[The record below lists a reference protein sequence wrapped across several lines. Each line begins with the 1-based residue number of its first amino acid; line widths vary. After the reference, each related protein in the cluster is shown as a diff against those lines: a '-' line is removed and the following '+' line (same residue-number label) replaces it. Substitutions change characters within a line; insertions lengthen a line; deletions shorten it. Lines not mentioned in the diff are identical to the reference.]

1 MSAVYR
7 VMMATM
13 LLCLAACS
21 SGSHSNSAP
30 APTARFQVV
39 HASPDAPRINV
50 LIDGALWAS
59 NLDYGDG
66 LGEITFPAGSHTVTI
81 QANTPA
87 GPVTVLGPT
96 DSTFVADTD
105 YVIMVEGD
113 TASLSSVVFPHV
125 LSVVAST
132 QTRVQFLNAIP
143 CVECVAD
150 IYLTAPNADLA
161 TSTPFGGGSVSYQ
174 AGLGPID
181 VLAGAYQIRLTPTG
195 QKTPVIFDSGSITLV
210 GGADLVITALQN
222 TVPGSSEVVLTAV
235 DAWGNNGRLYDIN
248 TPANVRFVHDAANV
262 SALDIAATV
271 SSVTTPV
278 ATGLSFGAAT
288 DYVPLTPG
296 DYSFAFTPTGGG
308 TPLGTQALSLWAG
321 QERTLYALG
330 TLAGFVTEATW
341 DNRRRLATAAKLR
354 IVDGSPTSGPID
366 IYLTAQGAG
375 VASATPWYS
384 GVVFEDFTALQQIAA
399 GAYDLTVTSAGTK
412 TVVLGPVPLTVSNFG
427 IYTVVIK
434 DNVGGGAPLGTV
446 LLDDFESCGYGSPP
460 RLIHALV
467 C

>member
-1 MSAVYR
+1 
-7 VMMATM
+7 
-13 LLCLAACS
+13 
-21 SGSHSNSAP
+21 
-30 APTARFQVV
+30 
-39 HASPDAPRINV
+39 
-50 LIDGALWAS
+50 
-59 NLDYGDG
+59 
-66 LGEITFPAGSHTVTI
+66 
-81 QANTPA
+81 
-87 GPVTVLGPT
+87 
-96 DSTFVADTD
+96 
-105 YVIMVEGD
+105 
-113 TASLSSVVFPHV
+113 
-125 LSVVAST
+125 
-132 QTRVQFLNAIP
+132 
-143 CVECVAD
+143 
-150 IYLTAPNADLA
+150 
-161 TSTPFGGGSVSYQ
+161 
-174 AGLGPID
+174 
-181 VLAGAYQIRLTPTG
+181 
-195 QKTPVIFDSGSITLV
+195 
-210 GGADLVITALQN
+210 
-222 TVPGSSEVVLTAV
+222 VVLTAV

-278 ATGLSFGAAT
+278 ATGLPFGAAT
-288 DYVPLTPG
+288 NYGAFAPG

-308 TPLGTQALSLWAG
+308 TPLGTKALSLWAG
-321 QERTLYALG
+321 QERTIYALG
-330 TLAGFVTEATW
+330 TLASFVTEATW

-354 IVDGSPTSGPID
+354 IVDGSPTSGSVD

-434 DNVGGGAPLGTV
+434 DTVGGGAPLGMV
-446 LLDDFESCGYGSPP
+446 LLDDFESCLYGSPL